1 MVLTVT
7 KTIVIKESSVS
18 SLELLDGDKVAVIG
32 HREDY
37 VPVDLDG
44 EEFGGIL
51 TVYDL
56 YDRLRLSKKSRKCD
70 SVEINKTEVKFICD
84 GLTVITLNGTRCI
97 AVSTCNA

>member
-1 MVLTVT
+1 MVFIVT

-32 HREDY
+32 YREDY
-37 VPVDLDG
+37 VPVDLDQD
-44 EEFGGIL
+44 FGGIL
-51 TVYDL
+51 AVYDL
-56 YDRLRLSKKSRKCD
+56 HGPLGLSKKSKKYD
-70 SVEINKTEVKFICD
+70 SLEISKTEVKFICD